1 MRLVLK
7 DKQSDIDYALQA
19 KFPPY
24 ASFNMTTN
32 VATAEDG
39 SRTQYIPLTQSEWW
53 RGVFGQEYT
62 AVDGLALV
70 KDERLR
76 TLVACRV
83 RAHD

>member
-7 DKQSDIDYALQA
+7 EKQSDIDFAMRA

-24 ASFNMTTN
+24 ALCNTATG

-39 SRTQYIPLTQSEWW
+39 SRTQYLAMSRSEWW
-53 RGVFGQEYT
+53 RGVFGQVYT
-62 AVDGLALV
+62 QVDGLALV

-76 TLVACRV
+76 TMVLARV
-83 RAHD
+83 RQ

>member
-1 MRLVLK
+1 VRLVLK
-7 DKQSDIDYALQA
+7 EKQSDIEFAIRA

-24 ASFNMTTN
+24 ANFNSSTCM
-32 VATAEDG
+32 ATAEDG
-39 SRTQYIPLTQSEWW
+39 SRTQYLDTSRKEWW

-76 TLVACRV
+76 TLVASRV
-83 RAHD
+83 RVR

>member
-1 MRLVLK
+1 MSLVLK
-7 DKQSDIDYALQA
+7 EKQSDIDYALQA

-24 ASFNMTTN
+24 ANFNMVEN
-32 VATAEDG
+32 LATAEDG
-39 SRTQYIPLTQSEWW
+39 SRTQYLDTSRKEWW

-76 TLVACRV
+76 TLVASRV
-83 RAHD
+83 RVR